1 MFVQSLFLQSLFEN
15 LQLYFG
21 AVCAAELHIVKAEH
35 HWPAETKWQFL
46 FKERRIAP
54 NWGWKQENAGTFLPE
69 EKQKCKSLF
78 CVVWS
83 CSGTVARAMV
93 DVWFRS
99 TEVNVFYVKNHTLFN
114 PCSQSAERSKGETF
128 LGFDET
134 CIPCAVEE
142 ACSGY
147 EKPGSLCDQR
157 GLNFKQASPL
167 IKPTDVF
174 CCNREALWWCA
185 CLKVCI
191 KQSTLVIKVNTRS
204 ACVHPPS
211 F

>member
-1 MFVQSLFLQSLFEN
+1 MTVSIQRTQNSSQLRLKAKKCGHLF
-15 LQLYFG
+15 
-21 AVCAAELHIVKAEH
+21 ARRKAEMQIFVLCRV
-35 HWPAETKWQFL
+35 KL
-46 FKERRIAP
+46 FW
-54 NWGWKQENAGTFLPE
+54 N
-69 EKQKCKSLF
+69 C
-78 CVVWS
+78 
-83 CSGTVARAMV
+83 CSSTV

-147 EKPGSLCDQR
+147 EKPGSLCDRR